1 MRTTGANTID
11 RSAIAESLGFSSW
24 EEALPLLYRDHSISA
39 IADLTG
45 LCLRSVRLDMDKM
58 GISARGRGGKNSK
71 LRPESISGKA
81 RAAGVCPFR
90 VHAWMNRRGYSLNQA
105 LEASR

>member
-24 EEALPLLYRDHSISA
+24 EEALPLIYRNHSLSA
-39 IADLTG
+39 IEGLTG
-45 LCLRSVRLDMDKM
+45 VSIGTLSRDLVAMGVRL
-58 GISARGRGGKNSK
+58 RGRGGKNSRK
-71 LRPESISGKA
+71 RPESISGKA

-90 VHAWMNRRGYSLNQA
+90 VHAWMSRRGYSFNKA
-105 LEASR
+105 VEAAR